1 MSNVINFKIKN
12 DDKIIVQEDKPIINQ
27 ITNTI
32 QNNKNEN
39 KKSLFDKLEDV
50 KLDEIIINKKNYKK
64 YKNTKNHLINET
76 KHILEKSYDEY
87 YKSIENYYQDVLNWM
102 NLLFSDDAKSILKI
116 KIVRIVINEDIFLI
130 YNDIINK
137 YKLNKNTFCMENF
150 NIEHDNNRDVIIE
163 IIKTMTRN
171 LLEKLNYKLEI
182 KNYNNKKKL
191 IIKNLSNQI

>member
-12 DDKIIVQEDKPIINQ
+12 DDKIIIQEEK
-27 ITNTI
+27 TENTI
-32 QNNKNEN
+32 KPFLNEN
-39 KKSLFDKLEDV
+39 KKSLFDKLENIN
-50 KLDEIIINKKNYKK
+50 LDEIVINKKIYKK
-64 YKNTKNHLINET
+64 YKNTKNQINNET

-116 KIVRIVINEDIFLI
+116 KIVRIVVNEDIFLI

-137 YKLNKNTFCMENF
+137 YKLNKNTFCMDNF

-163 IIKTMTRN
+163 IIKTMTKN